1 MTIAQ
6 LKILAALEESGNFT
20 EVAER
25 LGITQSAVSHSLAG
39 LESELGVTLI
49 GRDRKGGV
57 PTEAGKRV
65 LLHVREILSRLDLI
79 REEVSALGGLRI
91 GKVRIGS
98 LQSVALR
105 ILPEIVVRFR
115 QKYPGIE
122 VSVFEGS
129 DQEILD
135 WIRAGTIDLGVL
147 TAPAEE
153 MKTFPLIQDR
163 LMAVL
168 PEGHPLGEKS
178 GVTFQELSEW
188 PLIRSFGTC
197 GTLVAS
203 GFSEAGVFPGPKMIE
218 ARSLETLGALVRAGA
233 GSAVIAELAVPSD
246 RAGIRVVPIEPRR
259 MREIVLSMLS
269 FEGLSPSVE
278 AFVEEV
284 RAWSSQHELKS
295 EGKK

>member
-1 MTIAQ
+1 MTISQ
-6 LKILAALEESGNFT
+6 LKILAALEENGNFT

-65 LLHVREILSRLDLI
+65 LMHAREILARLELI

-98 LQSVALR
+98 LQSVAR
-105 ILPEIVVRFR
+105 ILPEVVVRFR

-147 TAPAEE
+147 TAPADE
-153 MKTFPLIQDR
+153 MKTFPLLRDR

-168 PEGHPLGEKS
+168 PGGHPLGEKS
-178 GVTFQELSEW
+178 VVTFKELSEW

-218 ARSLETLGALVRAGA
+218 ARNLETLVALVRAGA

-246 RAGIRVVPIEPRR
+246 RTGIRVVPIEPRR
-259 MREIVLSMLS
+259 VREIVLSMLS
-269 FEGLSPSVE
+269 FEGLSPAVE

-284 RAWSSQHELKS
+284 RSWAAQHVPEVKG
-295 EGKK
+295 ET

>member
-1 MTIAQ
+1 MTISQ
-6 LKILAALEESGNFT
+6 LKILAALEENGNFT

-65 LLHVREILSRLDLI
+65 LMHAREILSRLDLI

-98 LQSVALR
+98 LQSVAR
-105 ILPEIVVRFR
+105 ILPEVVVRFR

-147 TAPAEE
+147 TAPADE
-153 MKTFPLIQDR
+153 MKTFPLLRDR

-178 GVTFQELSEW
+178 VVTFKDLSAW

-218 ARSLETLGALVRAGA
+218 ARNLETLGALVRAGA

-246 RAGIRVVPIEPRR
+246 RTGIRVVPIEPRR
-259 MREIVLSMLS
+259 VREIVLAMLS

-284 RAWSSQHELKS
+284 RSWAAQHVPEVKG
-295 EGKK
+295 ET

>member
-1 MTIAQ
+1 MTISQ
-6 LKILAALEESGNFT
+6 LKILAALEENGNFT

-65 LLHVREILSRLDLI
+65 LMHAREILSRLDLI

-98 LQSVALR
+98 LQSVAR
-105 ILPEIVVRFR
+105 ILPEVVVRFR

-147 TAPAEE
+147 TAPADE
-153 MKTFPLIQDR
+153 MKTFPLLRDR

-178 GVTFQELSEW
+178 VVTFKDLSEW

-218 ARSLETLGALVRAGA
+218 ARNLETLGALVRAGA

-246 RAGIRVVPIEPRR
+246 RTGIRVVPIEPRR
-259 MREIVLSMLS
+259 VREIVLAMLS

-284 RAWSSQHELKS
+284 RSWAAQHVPEVKG
-295 EGKK
+295 EM

>member
-1 MTIAQ
+1 MTISQ
-6 LKILAALEESGNFT
+6 LKILAALEENGNFT

-65 LLHVREILSRLDLI
+65 LMHAREILARLELI

-98 LQSVALR
+98 LQSVAR
-105 ILPEIVVRFR
+105 ILPEVVVRFR

-147 TAPAEE
+147 TAPADE
-153 MKTFPLIQDR
+153 MKTFPLLRDR

-178 GVTFQELSEW
+178 VVTFKELSEW

-218 ARSLETLGALVRAGA
+218 ARNLETLGALVRAGA

-246 RAGIRVVPIEPRR
+246 RTGIRVVPIEPRR
-259 MREIVLSMLS
+259 VREIVLAMLS

-278 AFVEEV
+278 VFVEEV
-284 RAWSSQHELKS
+284 RSWAAQHVPEVKG
-295 EGKK
+295 EK

>member
-1 MTIAQ
+1 MTISQ
-6 LKILAALEESGNFT
+6 LKILAALEENGNFT

-65 LLHVREILSRLDLI
+65 LMHAREILSRLDLI

-98 LQSVALR
+98 LQSVAR
-105 ILPEIVVRFR
+105 ILPEVVVRFR

-147 TAPAEE
+147 TAPADE
-153 MKTFPLIQDR
+153 MKTFPLLRDR

-178 GVTFQELSEW
+178 VVTFKDLSEW

-218 ARSLETLGALVRAGA
+218 ARNLETLGALVRAGA

-246 RAGIRVVPIEPRR
+246 RTGIRVVPIEPRR
-259 MREIVLSMLS
+259 VREIVLAMLS

-284 RAWSSQHELKS
+284 RSWAAQHVPEVKG
-295 EGKK
+295 ET

>member
-1 MTIAQ
+1 MTISQ
-6 LKILAALEESGNFT
+6 LKILAALEENGNFT

-39 LESELGVTLI
+39 IESELGVTLI

-65 LLHVREILSRLDLI
+65 LMHAREILARLELI

-98 LQSVALR
+98 LQSVAR
-105 ILPEIVVRFR
+105 ILPEVVVRFR

-147 TAPAEE
+147 TAPADE
-153 MKTFPLIQDR
+153 MKTFPLLRDR

-178 GVTFQELSEW
+178 VVTFKELSEW

-218 ARSLETLGALVRAGA
+218 ARNLETLGALVRAGA

-246 RAGIRVVPIEPRR
+246 RTGIRVVPIEPRR
-259 MREIVLSMLS
+259 VREIVLAMLS
-269 FEGLSPSVE
+269 FEGLSPAVE

-284 RAWSSQHELKS
+284 RSWAAQHVPEVKG
-295 EGKK
+295 EK

>member
-1 MTIAQ
+1 MTISQ
-6 LKILAALEESGNFT
+6 LKILAALEENGNFT

-65 LLHVREILSRLDLI
+65 LMHAREILARLELI

-98 LQSVALR
+98 LQSVAR
-105 ILPEIVVRFR
+105 ILPEVVVRFR

-147 TAPAEE
+147 TAPADE
-153 MKTFPLIQDR
+153 MKTFPLLRDR

-178 GVTFQELSEW
+178 VVTFKELSEW

-218 ARSLETLGALVRAGA
+218 ARNLETLGALVRAGA

-246 RAGIRVVPIEPRR
+246 RTGIRVVPIEPRR
-259 MREIVLSMLS
+259 VREIVLAMLS
-269 FEGLSPSVE
+269 FEGLSPAVE

-284 RAWSSQHELKS
+284 RSWAAQHVPEVKG
-295 EGKK
+295 EK

>member
-1 MTIAQ
+1 MTISQ
-6 LKILAALEESGNFT
+6 LKILAALEENGNFT

-65 LLHVREILSRLDLI
+65 LMHAREILARLELI

-98 LQSVALR
+98 LQSVAR
-105 ILPEIVVRFR
+105 ILPEVVVRFR

-147 TAPAEE
+147 TAPADE
-153 MKTFPLIQDR
+153 MKTFPLLRDR

-168 PEGHPLGEKS
+168 PGGHPLGEKS
-178 GVTFQELSEW
+178 VVTFKELSEW

-218 ARSLETLGALVRAGA
+218 ARNLETLVALVRAGA

-246 RAGIRVVPIEPRR
+246 RTGIRVVPIEPRR
-259 MREIVLSMLS
+259 VREIVLSMLS
-269 FEGLSPSVE
+269 FEGLSPAVE

-284 RAWSSQHELKS
+284 RSWAAQHVPEVKG
-295 EGKK
+295 EK

>member
-1 MTIAQ
+1 MTISQ
-6 LKILAALEESGNFT
+6 LKILAALEENGNFT

-65 LLHVREILSRLDLI
+65 LMHAREILSRLDLI

-98 LQSVALR
+98 LQSVAR
-105 ILPEIVVRFR
+105 ILPEVVVRFR

-147 TAPAEE
+147 TAPADE
-153 MKTFPLIQDR
+153 MKTFPLLRDR

-178 GVTFQELSEW
+178 VVTFKDLSEW

-218 ARSLETLGALVRAGA
+218 ARNLETLVALVRAGA

-246 RAGIRVVPIEPRR
+246 RTGIRVVPIEPRR
-259 MREIVLSMLS
+259 VREIVLAMLS

-284 RAWSSQHELKS
+284 RSWAAQHVPEVKG
-295 EGKK
+295 EK

>member
-1 MTIAQ
+1 MTISQ
-6 LKILAALEESGNFT
+6 LKILAALEENGNFT

-39 LESELGVTLI
+39 IESELGVTLI

-65 LLHVREILSRLDLI
+65 LMHAREILARLELI

-98 LQSVALR
+98 LQSVAR
-105 ILPEIVVRFR
+105 ILPEVVVRFR

-147 TAPAEE
+147 TAPADE
-153 MKTFPLIQDR
+153 MKTFPLLRDR

-178 GVTFQELSEW
+178 VVTFKELSEW

-218 ARSLETLGALVRAGA
+218 ARNLETLGALVRAGA

-246 RAGIRVVPIEPRR
+246 RTGIRVVPIEPRR
-259 MREIVLSMLS
+259 VREIVLSMLS
-269 FEGLSPSVE
+269 FEGLSPAVE

-284 RAWSSQHELKS
+284 RSWAAQHVPEVKG
-295 EGKK
+295 EK